1 MYYTPTCGYS
11 CVTDVLYNVIRYACV
26 LSECVVCLIFDGEL
40 TVGHHSND
48 SHGGSARSK
57 QTSKRRNWR
66 LPQFPK
72 ESLFMSI
79 RENYFQN
86 YIFSPG
92 SVNLTI
98 IF

>member
-57 QTSKRRNWR
+57 QTSKRRNCR
-66 LPQFPK
+66 VPQVPK

-79 RENYFQN
+79 RENNFQN

-92 SVNLTI
+92 SVNPTI

>member
-1 MYYTPTCGYS
+1 MDICSY
-11 CVTDVLYNVIRYACV
+11 VTDVLYNACV
-26 LSECVVCLIFDGEL
+26 LSVVCLIFDGEL
-40 TVGHHSND
+40 TFGHHSND
-48 SHGGSARSK
+48 SHGASARSK
-57 QTSKRRNWR
+57 QTSKRKNCRV
-66 LPQFPK
+66 PQVPK

-79 RENYFQN
+79 CENNFQN